1 MIYYHDKI
9 HVGISA
15 CIYGC
20 HVRYN
25 RKGWDLVKHIGR
37 DGEMFV
43 FHPLCPEVM
52 SGMGVPRPSI
62 RIKGESGASV
72 WEGSGEVVDSH
83 GKHWTK
89 ALMGAV
95 NLVEDVI
102 ERQNIKVYMYMEG
115 SPTCGVFR
123 TTLKNKRLGKPPGVL
138 GARLLDK
145 GLFLINGADLQ
156 SPLKWWD
163 LQRRM
168 LAWLY
173 LEPLEITTKA
183 QLYDLWH
190 HYKFLCQELE
200 EVEARALGHRIA
212 QLPKHVTEETFK
224 EIKGIML
231 DILRKPS
238 TSAKIRQMLWKH
250 YTYLRRKKGLVITEV
265 HSPEDLRG
273 MQQVAKEIQLMMR
286 TSRDQGYI
294 YGQMPV
300 IYGKPKNQPEPEAL
314 PEV

>member
-1 MIYYHDKI
+1 MLQWSEKI

-37 DGEMFV
+37 DQEMFV

-62 RIKGESGASV
+62 RIKGENGASV

-83 GKHWTK
+83 GKHWSK
-89 ALMGAV
+89 ALMNACDTV
-95 NLVEDVI
+95 FDVV
-102 ERQNIKVYMYMEG
+102 ERQNIKVYIYMEG
-115 SPTCGVFR
+115 SPTCGVER

-138 GARLLDK
+138 GAKLLEK
-145 GLFLINGADLQ
+145 GLFLIDGAVLQ
-156 SPLKWWD
+156 SPVKWWD
-163 LQRRM
+163 TQRRL

-173 LEPLEITTKA
+173 LDQVQIESKS
-183 QLYDLWH
+183 QLFDLWH
-190 HYKFLCQELE
+190 HYKFLCQELS
-200 EVEARALGHRIA
+200 EVEARALGHRMA
-212 QLPKHVTEETFK
+212 NLPKYVAQETFD

-250 YTYLRRKKGLVITEV
+250 YTYLRRKKGIELEEV
-265 HSPEDLRG
+265 KSPQDLRG
-273 MQQVAKEIQLMMR
+273 MQQVAKELQLLMR
-286 TSRDQGYI
+286 TSRDADLL

-300 IYGKPKNQPEPEAL
+300 MFMRGAR
-314 PEV
+314 